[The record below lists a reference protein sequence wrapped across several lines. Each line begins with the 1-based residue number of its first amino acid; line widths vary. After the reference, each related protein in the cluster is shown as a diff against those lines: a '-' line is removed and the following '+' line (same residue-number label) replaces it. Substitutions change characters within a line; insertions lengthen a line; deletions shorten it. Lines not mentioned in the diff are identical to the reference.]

1 MHNLIY
7 IFCGKVG
14 MAPGGCSDMNLKGS
28 RSKKKK
34 MVDNSNWR
42 PWSELPVGL
51 LDQITKSLGAI
62 DHLMFGCVC
71 RRWRLY
77 AVAHRQEFMISQ
89 PPLVVFLSDH
99 AQRACYFYDIFDQR
113 LYKATLPNLV
123 GKSISGLTCG
133 YMIMKDKK
141 EKKDSPIWLL
151 NPFTRHELRFPCPP
165 KPYSAI
171 ILASLGTHSQEFIIV
186 AINQFIQF
194 CRSTDV
200 SWTVHDLNDTFFSS
214 STDCSGQRWF
224 EDGAV
229 FKGKIYV
236 LTNLGEIGV
245 LNLNSHPY
253 VTLLEVKCIGDWGSR
268 IKLLAFD
275 DKLLMIQRFDSFL
288 WKFEVYELNF
298 AKMKWVKMQN
308 LKDEALFLSLRTSGY
323 SNVTKWR
330 GSQQPMNCIYNL
342 FVGKYEYTLQFLD
355 GNFSNFPKSFPLMK
369 EECDTYFELELE
381 VPRCRISLPGT
392 NFNTL
397 SWYFPNLSCNVD
409 ALSDNY
415 LTS

>member
-1 MHNLIY
+1 
-7 IFCGKVG
+7 
-14 MAPGGCSDMNLKGS
+14 MALRGRSDMNLKGS
-28 RSKKKK
+28 TSKKKK
-34 MVDNSNWR
+34 MVDNSDWR

-89 PPLVVFLSDH
+89 PPLVVFLSYR

-141 EKKDSPIWLL
+141 ERKDSPIWLL
-151 NPFTRHELRFPCPP
+151 NPFTRHEHRFPCPP
-165 KPYSAI
+165 MPYCAV
-171 ILASLGTHSQEFIIV
+171 ILASLATPSREFIIV
-186 AINQFIQF
+186 AIDPVLQF

-200 SWTVHDLNDTFFSS
+200 NWTVHDLNDTFVSS
-214 STDCSGQRWF
+214 STDRSPHWWF
-224 EDGAV
+224 VDGVV

-245 LNLNSHPY
+245 LTLNSHPY
-253 VTLLEVKCIGDWGSR
+253 VTLLEVKGIEDYWSYR

-275 DKLLMIQRFDSFL
+275 DKLLMIHRFDSFL

-298 AKMKWVKMQN
+298 AKMTWVKMQN
-308 LKDEALFLSLRTSGY
+308 LKDEALFLSPRTSGY

-342 FVGKYEYTLQFLD
+342 LVGEYGYTLQFLD
-355 GNFSNFPKSFPLMK
+355 GNFSNFPKSFLLMK
-369 EECDTYFELELE
+369 KEYSTFFTSELEA
-381 VPRCRISLPGT
+381 PRCKISLPGT
-392 NFNTL
+392 NYNTL
-397 SWYFPNLSCNVD
+397 SWYFPNLSCSVD